1 MTSAENHLS
10 PKNSHR
16 APTAAGRAARSR
28 AGALIGLAAVLGLA
42 LAGCGP
48 SNGGGTTTTG
58 SGSTTAASASATAGD
73 TPSSVES
80 GAPTSAAPS
89 SAAPATSAAPASSAA
104 PALCTA
110 ASLSGSLDDTGGGAA
125 GHIYMKLILANKS
138 GTTCI
143 LDGYPGVSL
152 VKAGT
157 TSPIGAPATRDATR
171 PSTGPISL
179 APGKSAAA
187 VLNYTQAGN
196 YPNCKQVQADQVMV
210 YPPSAKDR
218 LFVAHPLTAC
228 SNADIKLLQIGAFQ
242 P

>member
-48 SNGGGTTTTG
+48 SNGGGTTTG
-58 SGSTTAASASATAGD
+58 SGSTTAASASTTAGD

-89 SAAPATSAAPASSAA
+89 SAAPATSAA

-152 VKAGT
+152 VKAGA